1 MAKRKVDYSAFVQQ
15 TLSPSEAA
23 ELLELYEALAPVCT
37 PGNAA
42 FLRALAG
49 DLRRQLRAL
58 AWPLDAAK
66 APFPV

>member
-1 MAKRKVDYSAFVQQ
+1 MKRKVDYSAFVQQ

-23 ELLELYEALAPVCT
+23 ELVELYEVLADACAPR
-37 PGNAA
+37 NAA

-49 DLRRQLRAL
+49 ELRRQLEVL
-58 AWPLDAAK
+58 AWPLERRK